1 MNHYMKK
8 FKKFNIIQNNN
19 ITCFRFWENFIIYT
33 QYISNNKV
41 IIYIT
46 IGINL
51 SNKQL
56 PSSHHFTFNCF
67 YIYIFTNCFF

>member
-33 QYISNNKV
+33 NIYQIIKNNL
-41 IIYIT
+41 Y
-46 IGINL
+46 NNW
-51 SNKQL
+51 NK
-56 PSSHHFTFNCF
+56 F
-67 YIYIFTNCFF
+67 IK